1 LRHYYSRRANLY
13 ISFISLFIQNQ
24 RKENISARLP
34 LTKSE
39 VTVKVHLTKGAF
51 MSFIAKL
58 KLVTSK
64 RERNLSPIMLRR
76 QKLATKIEEQ
86 LELARCQKNGTLYAP
101 KRLKTV
107 TNEAGERVIVET
119 TKRVKEWFWTTPNNK
134 INLSVRYG
142 SKTLELAKGKN
153 AIELST
159 GDELIAT
166 LNLLKDAVV
175 AGELD
180 EAINNASDKL
190 RAGFA
195 K

>member
-1 LRHYYSRRANLY
+1 
-13 ISFISLFIQNQ
+13 
-24 RKENISARLP
+24 
-34 LTKSE
+34 
-39 VTVKVHLTKGAF
+39 

-58 KLVTSK
+58 KLVSSK
-64 RERNLSPIMLRR
+64 RERNLSPIILRR

-86 LELARCQKNGTLYAP
+86 LMYATAQKEGRLYAP
-101 KRLKTV
+101 TRIKNV
-107 TNEAGERVIVET
+107 TNEAGERVAVESA
-119 TKRVKEWFWTTPNNK
+119 KRIKEWFWTTPANK

-153 AIELST
+153 AIELAT
-159 GDELIAT
+159 QDELIET
-166 LNLLKDAVV
+166 LAVLQQAV
-175 AGELD
+175 ISGELD

>member
-1 LRHYYSRRANLY
+1 
-13 ISFISLFIQNQ
+13 
-24 RKENISARLP
+24 
-34 LTKSE
+34 
-39 VTVKVHLTKGAF
+39 

-58 KLVTSK
+58 KLVVSK
-64 RERNLSPIMLRR
+64 RESNLSPVMLRR
-76 QKLATKIEEQ
+76 EKLATKIEEQ
-86 LELARCQKNGTLYAP
+86 LQLAKAKKNGLVYSP

-107 TNEAGERVIVET
+107 TNEAGERVVVET
-119 TKRVKEWFWTTPNNK
+119 TKRVKEWFWTTSNNK

-153 AIELST
+153 AIELGT
-159 GDELIAT
+159 QDELIET
-166 LNLLKDAVV
+166 LALLQQGVIG
-175 AGELD
+175 GELD

>member
-1 LRHYYSRRANLY
+1 
-13 ISFISLFIQNQ
+13 
-24 RKENISARLP
+24 
-34 LTKSE
+34 
-39 VTVKVHLTKGAF
+39 

-58 KLVTSK
+58 KLVASK

-107 TNEAGERVIVET
+107 TNEAGERLVVET

-142 SKTLELAKGKN
+142 SKTLELSKGKN
-153 AIELST
+153 AIELSS
-159 GDELIAT
+159 GEELLST
-166 LNLLKDAVV
+166 LSMLKDAVI

-180 EAINNASDKL
+180 DAITNASDNL
-190 RAGFA
+190 RAGFS

>member
-1 LRHYYSRRANLY
+1 
-13 ISFISLFIQNQ
+13 
-24 RKENISARLP
+24 
-34 LTKSE
+34 
-39 VTVKVHLTKGAF
+39 

-58 KLVTSK
+58 KLVASK

-86 LELARCQKNGTLYAP
+86 LELARCQKNGTLYVP

-107 TNEAGERVIVET
+107 TNEAGERVVVET
-119 TKRVKEWFWTTPNNK
+119 TKRVKEWFWTTPTNK

-153 AIELST
+153 AIELGT
-159 GDELIAT
+159 QDELIET
-166 LNLLKDAVV
+166 LALLQH
-175 AGELD
+175 

>member
-1 LRHYYSRRANLY
+1 
-13 ISFISLFIQNQ
+13 
-24 RKENISARLP
+24 
-34 LTKSE
+34 
-39 VTVKVHLTKGAF
+39 

-107 TNEAGERVIVET
+107 TNEAGERVVVET

-142 SKTLELAKGKN
+142 SKTLSLNGKGAN
-153 AIELST
+153 AIELGT
-159 GDELIAT
+159 QDELIET
-166 LNLLKDAVV
+166 LSLLQQVV
-175 AGELD
+175 IGGELD
-180 EAINNASDKL
+180 EAINIASEKL
-190 RAGFA
+190 KAGFV

>member
-1 LRHYYSRRANLY
+1 
-13 ISFISLFIQNQ
+13 
-24 RKENISARLP
+24 
-34 LTKSE
+34 
-39 VTVKVHLTKGAF
+39 

-64 RERNLSPIMLRR
+64 RERNLIPIMLRR

-107 TNEAGERVIVET
+107 TNEAGERVVVET

-142 SKTLELAKGKN
+142 SKTLSLNGKGAN
-153 AIELST
+153 AIELGT
-159 GDELIAT
+159 QDELIET
-166 LNLLKDAVV
+166 LALLQQVV
-175 AGELD
+175 IGGELD
-180 EAINNASDKL
+180 EAINIASEKL
-190 RAGFA
+190 KAGFV

>member
-1 LRHYYSRRANLY
+1 
-13 ISFISLFIQNQ
+13 
-24 RKENISARLP
+24 
-34 LTKSE
+34 
-39 VTVKVHLTKGAF
+39 

-101 KRLKTV
+101 KRLKNV
-107 TNEAGERVIVET
+107 TNEAGERVVVET

-142 SKTLELAKGKN
+142 SKTLSLNGKGAN
-153 AIELST
+153 AIELGT
-159 GDELIAT
+159 QDELIET
-166 LNLLKDAVV
+166 LALLQQVV
-175 AGELD
+175 IGGELD
-180 EAINNASDKL
+180 EAINNASEKL
-190 RAGFA
+190 KAGFV